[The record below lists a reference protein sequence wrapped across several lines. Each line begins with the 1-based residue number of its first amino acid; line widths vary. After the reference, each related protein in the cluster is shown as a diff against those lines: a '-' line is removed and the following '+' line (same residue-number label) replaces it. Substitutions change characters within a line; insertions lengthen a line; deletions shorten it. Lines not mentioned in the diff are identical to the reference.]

1 MDQPKVT
8 ALSESSLT
16 ATWPRCVQ
24 VTVAVLLALGI
35 GYILG
40 RGVPGD
46 SPRRSQLDL
55 AEIAEPARA
64 RLELNRA
71 SRAELALIP
80 GFGPSRAQGV
90 DDYRRAHGP
99 FASIDDLRK
108 VPGIGPKTLEKV
120 RPWLFVDANGAARP
134 PAREPAEMEVRSASA
149 PPTKNNKASA
159 LLAPVNVNSAGV
171 TELQKLPGIGP
182 KLAQRIVDE
191 RTLRGRFRSVDDLR
205 RVSGI
210 GPKTLE
216 KVRPHVLVDAPLT
229 VAGS

>member
-1 MDQPKVT
+1 MDQPK
-8 ALSESSLT
+8 APAPSESSLA

-35 GYILG
+35 GYVLG
-40 RGVPGD
+40 RTAPGD

-55 AEIAEPARA
+55 AEIAEPPRA

-71 SRAELALIP
+71 SRAELALVP
-80 GFGPSRAQGV
+80 GFGPSRAQSV

-99 FASIDDLRK
+99 FATIDDLRK
-108 VPGIGPKTLEKV
+108 IPGIGPKTLEKV
-120 RPWLFVDANGAARP
+120 RPWLFIDANSAARP
-134 PAREPAEMEVRSASA
+134 PATQPAEMEVRPASA
-149 PPTKNNKASA
+149 RPAKGSKAAA
-159 LLAPVNVNSAGV
+159 LHAPVNVNSASLS
-171 TELQKLPGIGP
+171 ELQKLPGIGP
-182 KLAQRIVDE
+182 KLAQRIIDE

-216 KVRPHVLVDAPLT
+216 KVRPHVIVDAPLT